1 MSSANNDDDYQQQ
14 QQGDDEEVVVVDP
27 NAPWAYVKF
36 ETSIVS
42 VLLVCF

>member
-1 MSSANNDDDYQQQ
+1 MSANNDDDYQQQ
-14 QQGDDEEVVVVDP
+14 QGDEEEEVVADP

-42 VLLVCF
+42 RV